1 MGRNKSKSK
10 QIEKRRNQRENAEFD
25 AIELENVEYAKP
37 VAVVN
42 GGPSFNSK
50 KFKKQKRKN
59 RLKKAMMASQA
70 VADVMMSEVSI
81 KNQEK

>member
-50 KFKKQKRKN
+50 KFKKQNSKT
-59 RLKKAMMASQA
+59 LSFPCT
-70 VADVMMSEVSI
+70 
-81 KNQEK
+81 KNQRFFDVSFWAVFGPRDP